1 MVTIMSGREC
11 MTRSEGRQRERAS
24 AAEYRPRLK
33 IGRIEA
39 VPADGDGPVD
49 HAAKTMA
56 HARLERDQARTGKV
70 S

>member
-39 VPADGDGPVD
+39 LPADGDGPVD
-49 HAAKTMA
+49 HARKPWHTRASNATKPA
-56 HARLERDQARTGKV
+56 PAR
-70 S
+70 